1 MSVLWRAIVIYV
13 FRSNEKGLIVYQWI
27 VGEKSMDVSRLKPS
41 SSSTRVGE
49 TVNYRC
55 LSGLKV

>member
-13 FRSNEKGLIVYQWI
+13 FRSNERVNQWI